1 MALNLSDN
9 QRRIVEFTDG
19 AILVKAGPGSGK
31 TRVLIERVKFL
42 LREKRRCKILALTFS
57 NLAAEEMRARLEED
71 SNIEEYI
78 ENVTVGT
85 IHSFALDLVQ
95 QRGNL
100 IGLREGVTLFED
112 NTDRQQMLREVFTE
126 TKNYLIHLEN
136 KKNQINF

>member
-19 AILVKAGPGSGK
+19 AVLVKAGPGSGK
-31 TRVLIERVKFL
+31 TRVLIERIKYL

-57 NLAAEEMRARLEED
+57 NLAAEEMKTRLEED
-71 SNIEEYI
+71 SDIEENI

-95 QRGNL
+95 QRGNI

-112 NTDRQQMLREVFTE
+112 NTDRQRM
-126 TKNYLIHLEN
+126 
-136 KKNQINF
+136 